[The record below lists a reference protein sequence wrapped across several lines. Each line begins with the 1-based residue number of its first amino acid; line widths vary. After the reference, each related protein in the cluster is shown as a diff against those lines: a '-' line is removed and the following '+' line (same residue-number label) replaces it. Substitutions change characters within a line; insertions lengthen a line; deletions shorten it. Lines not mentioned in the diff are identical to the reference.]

1 MSILDTKGFST
12 EAPVPR
18 NTYSEWNFE
27 SLPVGVTTEPALM
40 KTEDG
45 ALIRGVLYSRGGE
58 KTVVCVMYTGGDL
71 TRFYLFPA
79 LLEAGYATFGFL
91 NRYMS
96 PTLPILSDVIHE
108 ALVADGGAAM
118 RYLKDARGFQ
128 NVILLGTNAG
138 SALCCFYQ
146 SQAAVPPPGRLSD
159 TAAGDPYDLNRCE
172 LPSADGLILLSPS
185 LGYGHGTLNTI
196 DPSVTD
202 ESDPFSCDQ
211 SLDMYD
217 PLNGFR
223 EPPQQTRY
231 SQEFLLRYRDAQ
243 RVRAQRLDAI
253 ARNHI
258 ATQRACR
265 ALGSQPSFAQ
275 ANTESAQF
283 VNRRAVA
290 ARMMIIHRQVAN
302 PASLDL
308 TIDPSDRVLPSAG
321 VPAIQAN
328 YTSTGILTSR
338 SWLSTYSPTASR
350 ALTIKTLPELSLPM
364 LILYYAGAS
373 SISPSDVESI
383 YRGAPALDKS
393 IERIP
398 NADHRGKPAGRQQS
412 TRAMIRWLRERY
424 P

>member
-1 MSILDTKGFST
+1 MGSSS

-18 NTYSEWNFE
+18 NTYAEWNFD
-27 SLPVGVTTEPALM
+27 SLPLDVTTQPALM

-45 ALIRGVLYSRGGE
+45 ALVRGVLYSRGGE

-71 TRFYLFPA
+71 TRFYVFPA

-96 PTLPILSDVIHE
+96 LPLPNLSDVIHE
-108 ALVADGGAAM
+108 ALVADGGTVM
-118 RYLKDARGFQ
+118 RYLKEARGFQ
-128 NVILLGTNAG
+128 NVILLGNNAG
-138 SALCCFYQ
+138 SPLCCLYQ
-146 SQAAVPPPGRLSD
+146 SQAAVSPPGRLSD
-159 TAAGDPYDLNRCE
+159 TAAGDPYDLNCCD
-172 LPSADGLILLSPS
+172 LPSADGLILLSPYM
-185 LGYGHGTLNTI
+185 GYGHGTLNTI

-211 SLDMYD
+211 TLDMYS

-223 EPPQQTRY
+223 EPPQQTKY
-231 SQEFLLRYRDAQ
+231 SQEFLQRYRHAQ
-243 RVRAQRLDAI
+243 RMRTQRLDAI

-258 ATQRACR
+258 SIQRACR
-265 ALGSQPSFAQ
+265 ALGNQSSFAQ

-290 ARMMIIHRQVAN
+290 ARMMIVHRQVAN
-302 PASLDL
+302 PASLDP
-308 TIDPSDRVLPSAG
+308 TIDPSDRVLTSAG
-321 VPAIQAN
+321 APAIQAN
-328 YTSTGILTSR
+328 YTSTGFFTPR

-364 LILYYAGAS
+364 LIIYYAGTS

-383 YRGAPALDKS
+383 YRGIPALDKS

-398 NADHRGKPAGRQQS
+398 NADHRGNPAGREQS
-412 TRAMIRWLRERY
+412 TQAMIRWLRERY